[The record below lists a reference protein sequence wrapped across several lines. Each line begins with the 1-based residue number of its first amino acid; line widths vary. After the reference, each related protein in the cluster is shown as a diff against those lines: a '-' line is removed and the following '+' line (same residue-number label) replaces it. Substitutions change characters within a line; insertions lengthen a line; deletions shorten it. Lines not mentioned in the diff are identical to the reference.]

1 MKSMIVLSFAIVVA
15 FGAGLSGE
23 ARADTIFEVEHA
35 RANARAGGPVSEYD
49 RELLDRWGAL
59 SGTYTTPPEDR
70 RRDRRQRFRPQ
81 RHWPSHVR

>member
-35 RANARAGGPVSEYD
+35 R
-49 RELLDRWGAL
+49 
-59 SGTYTTPPEDR
+59 
-70 RRDRRQRFRPQ
+70 
-81 RHWPSHVR
+81 